1 MADPYAFPPMPGLA
15 PMVPQQPVPASQLPP
30 LTLAP
35 MGAVSVSPRATLAP
49 APSPLMLTL
58 DQPAGPPRPP
68 PALAPLPQDIQID
81 SGPTDLR
88 PLMPTAA
95 PAQAPAGVDPSR
107 LVTGRAQAPAAP
119 AGGGAGAE
127 YLAQWNNLVDA
138 QKRELLSRPQ
148 GGPGRRPQAPEP
160 LVRLGRLQD
169 EAGKIDKAAATFDRD
184 IAYRRADNAGDL
196 VGEQEAGI
204 RRLEDFDAQAQ
215 QRTAAARQRLD
226 AMNAQLASGEFDP
239 DRLWHKASEA
249 RKAGF
254 MAASILSGIGQSVA
268 GRGGQQNSAVQ
279 GLFEMMDRDNRN
291 QIESINQGRQ
301 KASDAAKLYRDVVE
315 QTGSDRA
322 ALAALNIAKLDAMKN
337 KFEAEYQA
345 LAAKMPIAGTK
356 VDLQYGT
363 PYVIDAQGKPLPGA
377 KIDAQGRAVD
387 PRTGRPIPGARVE
400 TPTTGTGQP
409 LPTTM
414 LDLRLQKAQ
423 NEIGQRR
430 AQEELTLAQA
440 IAAATKP
447 VGGGGMTKEQQL
459 AKLAALTKSQVEAQ
473 RDANKD
479 AAAAGRDQHAVF
491 VGGQKLAVD
500 PNAPKEA
507 AFEAQKKINMAEMG
521 LATID
526 SMEKRLQNAP
536 AAGYAE
542 KGARLVG
549 ADRIANLF
557 ADEAR
562 LLGTDQVTGLMS
574 QLSGAGVPSETQAR
588 LYQQI
593 LAGGPG
599 AMAALGEARRVLHNG
614 KQTTIQNLGVR

>member
-1 MADPYAFPPMPGLA
+1 MADKYPLLPPYSSPPGAMVMPMAQIRRTDVPTSLA
-15 PMVPQQPVPASQLPP
+15 EIGGAPPVPTQLDQ
-30 LTLAP
+30 LQAAFGGVSGAATQTLAEVDKARRDREWQAKLTQAADP
-35 MGAVSVSPRATLAP
+35 NAP
-49 APSPLMLTL
+49 AVDWNAKST
-58 DQPAGPPRPP
+58 
-68 PALAPLPQDIQID
+68 
-81 SGPTDLR
+81 
-88 PLMPTAA
+88 
-95 PAQAPAGVDPSR
+95 VDPSR
-107 LVTGRAQAPAAP
+107 IVTGRAQAPAAP

-127 YLAQWNNLVDA
+127 YLAQWNNIVDA

-239 DRLWHKASEA
+239 DRLWHKASEG

-254 MAASILSGIGQSVA
+254 MVASILSGIGQSVA

-291 QIESINQGRQ
+291 QIEAINQGRQ

-345 LAAKMPIAGTK
+345 LAAKMPISGTR
-356 VDLQYGT
+356 
-363 PYVIDAQGKPLPGA
+363 IDPQ
-377 KIDAQGRAVD
+377 
-387 PRTGRPIPGARVE
+387 
-400 TPTTGTGQP
+400 TGQP

-430 AQEELTLAQA
+430 AQEELALAQA

-473 RDANKD
+473 RDAAKD
-479 AAAAGRDQHAVF
+479 AAAAGKDQHAVF